1 MFEKLMED
9 QISNLT
15 VWNINPKMFLAPYY
29 KADIKIHNN
38 IQILTGVQGYIDYI
52 GPWGVKYCPM
62 RSGEQYNYDS

>member
-9 QISNLT
+9 YISNLT

-38 IQILTGVQGYIDYI
+38 IQILTGV
-52 GPWGVKYCPM
+52 
-62 RSGEQYNYDS
+62 

>member
-15 VWNINPKMFLAPYY
+15 VWKINPKMFLAPYY

-52 GPWGVKYCPM
+52 GP
-62 RSGEQYNYDS
+62 